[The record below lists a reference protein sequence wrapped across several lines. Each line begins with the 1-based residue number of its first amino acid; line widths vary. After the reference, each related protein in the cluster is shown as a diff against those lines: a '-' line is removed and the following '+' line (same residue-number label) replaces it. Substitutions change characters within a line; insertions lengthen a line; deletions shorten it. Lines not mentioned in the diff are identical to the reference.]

1 MAGVTTRPGS
11 GCEPRGLGVVLGNW
25 CAPAV
30 ARLMLTPEDDAE
42 DVRHDLVLRME
53 NWSAAHTSLNVHGA
67 VWGMCMALTG
77 IPGMLLLI
85 GFGRFA
91 TILEWISYVLLWVG
105 SFCIAHG
112 FVMGIRVYVA
122 YTRLKRHHS
131 QSLGAFA
138 QRLLCP
144 TWVDTFVL
152 GPLTIVVLVG
162 ISNQ

>member
-1 MAGVTTRPGS
+1 
-11 GCEPRGLGVVLGNW
+11 
-25 CAPAV
+25 
-30 ARLMLTPEDDAE
+30 MLTPEDDAE

-53 NWSAAHTSLNVHGA
+53 NWREAHTSLNVHCA
-67 VWGMCMALTG
+67 VWGMCMAFTLFPG
-77 IPGMLLLI
+77 ILLL
-85 GFGRFA
+85 GFGRFS

-105 SFCIAHG
+105 SFCGSHG

-131 QSLGAFA
+131 QPLGVFA

-152 GPLTIVVLVG
+152 TPLTIVVLVG

>member
-1 MAGVTTRPGS
+1 
-11 GCEPRGLGVVLGNW
+11 
-25 CAPAV
+25 
-30 ARLMLTPEDDAE
+30 MLTPEDDAE
-42 DVRHDLVLRME
+42 DVRNDLVLRME
-53 NWSAAHTSLNVHGA
+53 NWRAAHTSLNVHGA
-67 VWGMCMALTG
+67 VWGMWAGFTVILG
-77 IPGMLLLI
+77 LLLL

-152 GPLTIVVLVG
+152 TPLTIVVLVG